1 MKSYN
6 TDDKNTSV
14 LEPGFGKNLTLFT
27 CTPIGGLSGRWII
40 ETKFIDEAISEIQ
53 DELQFNDVDYKYK
66 MAISKV
72 MRKIRNISNE
82 DNKQEI
88 LATIYNKL
96 DIVLE
101 KHSDKKDI
109 YRIFELFQ
117 LEIAKEIIK

>member
-40 ETKFIDEAISEIQ
+40 KAKFIDEAISEIQ
-53 DELQFNDVDYKYK
+53 DELQFNDVNYKYK

-72 MRKIRNISNE
+72 MRNIRNIKDVNK
-82 DNKQEI
+82 KQE
-88 LATIYNKL
+88 
-96 DIVLE
+96 VL
-101 KHSDKKDI
+101 
-109 YRIFELFQ
+109 
-117 LEIAKEIIK
+117 